1 MDDPKVNTEIHLKY
15 WYHLLITS
23 LDAHDQVD
31 NESYLTRLLNQAH
44 KLSILVISFIM
55 R

>member
-1 MDDPKVNTEIHLKY
+1 MDDPKVNTEIHLSIDTTY
-15 WYHLLITS
+15 WSQAWIHMN
-23 LDAHDQVD
+23 QVD

-44 KLSILVISFIM
+44 KLSILVISFIL